1 MSHPTAIV
9 PHRPEALTAPGEPSL
24 VAAFLAGRSPR
35 TLRAYGED
43 LRDFATF
50 AGFPPEGLEAA
61 TAALLGAGQG
71 EANRLALAYRA
82 HLLERGLAPATVN
95 RRLAALRS
103 LVTLARTLGR
113 CPWTLEVP
121 SVASESYRDTAGPG
135 AGGVRQ
141 LLGLLAEDDSPK
153 ATRDRALLRLLADL
167 ALRRAEAVAL
177 DVEDVDLE
185 AGTVTILG
193 KGRREPERLTL
204 PSPTRAA
211 LAAWL
216 AIRGA
221 SPGPLFP
228 SLDRAR
234 PGHRLTGHSVYRIVQ
249 ALGRRVGLTVR
260 PHGLRHAAI
269 TTALDANGGNLRA
282 TQRFS
287 RHRDVRTLQRY
298 DDNRADLAG
307 ETARLVAG
315 HW

>member
-1 MSHPTAIV
+1 MSHATAIV
-9 PHRPEALTAPGEPSL
+9 HTRPNLPTAPGEPSL

-61 TAALLGAGQG
+61 TTALLAAGQG
-71 EANRLALAYRA
+71 EANRVALAYRA

-95 RRLAALRS
+95 RRISALRS
-103 LVTLARTLGR
+103 VVALGRTVGR
-113 CPWTLEVP
+113 CPWSLEVP
-121 SVASESYRDTAGPG
+121 AVPSESYRDTRGPG
-135 AGGVRQ
+135 AEGIRQ
-141 LLGLLAEDDSPK
+141 LVALLAGDTDAK
-153 ATRDRALLRLLADL
+153 GVRDRALLRLLADL

-177 DVEDVDLE
+177 DVADLDLE
-185 AGTVTILG
+185 AGTATIMG
-193 KGRREPERLTL
+193 KGRRERERLTL
-204 PSPTRAA
+204 PGPTTEA
-211 LAAWL
+211 LRAWL
-216 AIRGA
+216 AVRGDT
-221 SPGPLFP
+221 PGALFT

-234 PGHRLTGHSVYRIVQ
+234 PGHRLTGHSVYRIIQ
-249 ALGRRVGLTVR
+249 GLGQRVGLTVR

-269 TTALDANGGNLRA
+269 TAALDLNGGNLRA

-307 ETARLVAG
+307 ETACLVATC
-315 HW
+315 W